1 MLEHQWKEQHVNV
14 VYIFTYLFL
23 SSSHSCPFFLPKMV
37 VKTLNIGYL
46 PLSHIIMSS
55 ILQEEK
61 VAVAKA
67 KDFLES
73 NTYSAE
79 DPYTTALSAYALAL
93 LRSPYAP
100 LALRRLNHMA
110 ITQGTA
116 TRSVPSAQ
124 PVSSWRF
131 THSVTVNQ
139 RTTCFTRCERACRC
153 LPEYC
158 VASKTSSQTRY
169 LTQSEEI
176 RCS

>member
-1 MLEHQWKEQHVNV
+1 
-14 VYIFTYLFL
+14 
-23 SSSHSCPFFLPKMV
+23 
-37 VKTLNIGYL
+37 
-46 PLSHIIMSS
+46 MSS
-55 ILQEEK
+55 LVQEEK

-116 TRSVPSAQ
+116 THA
-124 PVSSWRF
+124 
-131 THSVTVNQ
+131 
-139 RTTCFTRCERACRC
+139 
-153 LPEYC
+153 
-158 VASKTSSQTRY
+158 VAS
-169 LTQSEEI
+169 SELLEVHAFGH
-176 RCS
+176 C

>member
-1 MLEHQWKEQHVNV
+1 MKLSKCYLERKKFGSSIERATCVNAF
-14 VYIFTYLFL
+14 YYFIYLFQ
-23 SSSHSCPFFLPKMV
+23 SSSYSFFSTIKAKCLSRLSTLPV
-37 VKTLNIGYL
+37 FTTVD
-46 PLSHIIMSS
+46 IIVSS
-55 ILQEEK
+55 LVQDEK

-116 TRSVPSAQ
+116 THTVPSAQ
-124 PVSSWRF
+124 PVSHWRF
-131 THSVTVNQ
+131 MRSGIVN
-139 RTTCFTRCERACRC
+139 
-153 LPEYC
+153 
-158 VASKTSSQTRY
+158 
-169 LTQSEEI
+169 
-176 RCS
+176 